1 MKTVL
6 HKAATRGSANFG
18 WLDSK
23 HTFSF
28 GRYYNPERVNFG
40 ALRVLNDDIVSG
52 GAGFGAHPH
61 DNMEIVS
68 IPLRGD
74 LKHEDSTGRGEIIKT
89 GDVQIMSAGSGLQH
103 SEFNP
108 NKDQEVNFLQIWVL
122 PKERNIT
129 PRYDQ
134 KSFDASERQNKIQ
147 TVVSPTDEQ
156 AAWINQDAYFS
167 LSDLSKGSSIDYKMN
182 HAGNG
187 VYVFVLEG
195 AASIADTELTWR
207 DGLGVWETDQV
218 NITASSDAQLL
229 FIEVPMLEL
238 AI

>member
-6 HKAATRGSANFG
+6 HKANTRGSANFG

-28 GRYYNPERVNFG
+28 GRYYNPERVHFG
-40 ALRVLNDDIVSG
+40 ALRVLNDDIVIG
-52 GAGFGAHPH
+52 GAGFGTHPH

-108 NKDQEVNFLQIWVL
+108 NKDKEVNFLQIWVL
-122 PKERNIT
+122 PKEHNIT

-134 KSFDASERQNKIQ
+134 KSFDVAERKNRIQ

-156 AAWINQDAYFS
+156 AVWINQDAYFS
-167 LSDLSKGSSIDYKMN
+167 LSDLSQGTAIKYKMN
-182 HAGNG
+182 HSGNG
-187 VYVFVLEG
+187 VYIFLLEG
-195 AASIADTELTWR
+195 EVTVGDTSLTRR
-207 DGLGVWETDQV
+207 DGLGVWETEQV
-218 NITASSDAQLL
+218 DITASTEAQLL
-229 FIEVPMLEL
+229 FVEVPMLQL
-238 AI
+238 G

>member
-122 PKERNIT
+122 PKEHNIT

-134 KSFDASERQNKIQ
+134 KSFDVAQHQNSIQ

-156 AAWINQDAYFS
+156 AVWINQDAYFS
-167 LSDLSKGSSIDYKMN
+167 LSDLTEGTSIDYRVN
-182 HAGNG
+182 HTDNG

-195 AASIADTELTWR
+195 AATVADTELTRR
-207 DGLGVWETDQV
+207 DGLGVWESDQV
-218 NITASSDAQLL
+218 NITATADTQLL

-238 AI
+238 GR

>member
-6 HKAATRGSANFG
+6 HKANTRGTANFG

-28 GRYYNPERVNFG
+28 GRYYNPERVHFG
-40 ALRVLNDDIVSG
+40 ALRVLNDDIVIG
-52 GAGFGAHPH
+52 GAGFGTHPH

-108 NKDQEVNFLQIWVL
+108 NKDKEVNFLQIWVL
-122 PKERNIT
+122 PKEHNIT

-134 KSFDASERQNKIQ
+134 KSFDVAERKNRIQ
-147 TVVSPTDEQ
+147 TVISPTDEQ
-156 AAWINQDAYFS
+156 AVWINQDAYFS
-167 LSDLSKGSSIDYKMN
+167 LSDLSQGSAIEYKMN
-182 HAGNG
+182 HSGNG

-195 AASIADTELTWR
+195 EVTVGGTLLTRR
-207 DGLGVWETDQV
+207 DGLGVWETEEVD
-218 NITASSDAQLL
+218 ITASTEAQLL
-229 FIEVPMLEL
+229 FVEVPMLQL
-238 AI
+238 G

>member
-6 HKAATRGSANFG
+6 HRAETRGSANFG

-28 GRYYNPERVNFG
+28 GRYYNPERLNFG
-40 ALRVLNDDIVSG
+40 ALRVLNDDIVTG
-52 GAGFGAHPH
+52 GAGFGTHPH

-108 NKDQEVNFLQIWVL
+108 NKDKEVNFLQIWVL
-122 PKERNIT
+122 PKEHNIT

-134 KSFDASERQNKIQ
+134 KSFDVTERKNSIQ
-147 TVVSPTDEQ
+147 TVVSPTDDK
-156 AAWINQDAYFS
+156 AVWINQDAYFS
-167 LSDLSKGSSIDYKMN
+167 LSDLSQGTSIEYKMN
-182 HAGNG
+182 LSGNG

-195 AASIADTELTWR
+195 EATVGESSLNRR
-207 DGLGVWETDQV
+207 DGLGVWDTEQV
-218 NITASSDAQLL
+218 NITASADAQLL
-229 FIEVPMLEL
+229 FVEVPMLEL
-238 AI
+238 AG

>member
-1 MKTVL
+1 MKTIL
-6 HKAATRGSANFG
+6 HKADSRGSANFG

-28 GRYYNPERVNFG
+28 GRYYHPERVHFG
-40 ALRVLNDDIVSG
+40 ALRVLNDDIVIG
-52 GAGFGAHPH
+52 GAGFGKHPH

-122 PKERNIT
+122 PKEHNIA
-129 PRYDQ
+129 PRYEQ
-134 KSFDASERQNKIQ
+134 KSFDVEARKNSIQ
-147 TVVSPTDEQ
+147 TVVSPSHEH
-156 AAWINQDAYFS
+156 AVWINQDAYFS
-167 LSDLSKGSSIDYKMN
+167 LSDLSSGTSITYQMN
-182 HAGNG
+182 HSGNG
-187 VYVFVLEG
+187 VYIFVLEG
-195 AASIADTELTWR
+195 EVNVSGTSLTRR
-207 DGLGVWETDQV
+207 DGLGVWETELVD
-218 NITASSDAQLL
+218 ITASAEAQLL
-229 FIEVPMLEL
+229 FIEVPMLRL
-238 AI
+238 G

>member
-6 HKAATRGSANFG
+6 HKANTRGSANFG

-28 GRYYNPERVNFG
+28 GRYYNPDRVHFG
-40 ALRVLNDDIVSG
+40 ALRVLNDDIVTG
-52 GAGFGAHPH
+52 GAGFGRHPH

-74 LKHEDSTGRGEIIKT
+74 LKHEDSTGRGEIIRT

-108 NKDQEVNFLQIWVL
+108 NKDKEVNFLQIWVL
-122 PKERNIT
+122 PKARNIT

-134 KSFDASERQNKIQ
+134 KSFDVAARKNSLQ
-147 TVVSPTDEQ
+147 TVVSPTHEQ
-156 AAWINQDAYFS
+156 AVWINQDAYFS
-167 LSDLSKGSSIDYKMN
+167 LSDLEKDTALAYTVN
-182 HAGNG
+182 HKGNG

-195 AASIADTELTWR
+195 DARVAGTDLSRR
-207 DGLGVWETDQV
+207 DGLGVWDADEV
-218 NITASSDAQLL
+218 PVTATTDAQLL

-238 AI
+238 AR

>member
-6 HKAATRGSANFG
+6 HRAETRGSANFG

-40 ALRVLNDDIVSG
+40 ALRVLNDDIVTG
-52 GAGFGAHPH
+52 GAGFGTHPH

-108 NKDQEVNFLQIWVL
+108 NKDKEVNFLQIWVL

-134 KSFDASERQNKIQ
+134 KSFDAVQRKNSIQ

-156 AAWINQDAYFS
+156 AVWINQDAYFS
-167 LSDLSKGSSIDYKMN
+167 LSDLAKGSYIDYKMN
-182 HAGNG
+182 HTGNG

-195 AASIADTELTWR
+195 EATVGDTSLNRR
-207 DGLGVWETDQV
+207 DGLGVWEIDQLG
-218 NITASSDAQLL
+218 ITASMDAQLL
-229 FIEVPMLEL
+229 FVEVPMLEL

>member
-6 HKAATRGSANFG
+6 HRAETRGSANFG

-28 GRYYNPERVNFG
+28 GRYYNPERLNFG
-40 ALRVLNDDIVSG
+40 ALRVLNDDIVTG
-52 GAGFGAHPH
+52 GAGFGTHPH

-108 NKDQEVNFLQIWVL
+108 NKDKEVNFLQIWVL
-122 PKERNIT
+122 PKEHNIT

-134 KSFDASERQNKIQ
+134 KSFDVAQRKNSIQ

-156 AAWINQDAYFS
+156 AVWINQDAYFS
-167 LSDLSKGSSIDYKMN
+167 LSDLAKGSSVEYKMN
-182 HAGNG
+182 HSGNG

-195 AASIADTELTWR
+195 EVTVAEASLNRR
-207 DGLGVWETDQV
+207 DGLGVWDTERVD
-218 NITASSDAQLL
+218 ITASADAQLL
-229 FIEVPMLEL
+229 FVEVPMLEL
-238 AI
+238 AR

>member
-6 HKAATRGSANFG
+6 HRAETRGSANFG

-40 ALRVLNDDIVSG
+40 ALRVLNDDIVTG
-52 GAGFGAHPH
+52 GAGFGTHPH

-108 NKDQEVNFLQIWVL
+108 NKDKEVNFLQIWVL
-122 PKERNIT
+122 PKEHNIT

-134 KSFDASERQNKIQ
+134 KSFDVSNRKNSIQ

-156 AAWINQDAYFS
+156 AVWINQDAYFS
-167 LSDLSKGSSIDYKMN
+167 LSDLSKGSSVEYKMN
-182 HAGNG
+182 HSGNG

-195 AASIADTELTWR
+195 EVTVAETSLTRR
-207 DGLGVWETDQV
+207 DGLGVWDTDEV
-218 NITASSDAQLL
+218 SITASADAQLL
-229 FIEVPMLEL
+229 FIEVPMLKL
-238 AI
+238 AG